1 MKPRFA
7 SSVVTL
13 DGFCRAAFDAT
24 PDEWKRLPPQW
35 RGFVLNHSHQ
45 GFTTAKMLEKI
56 QTGEVGGQYDP
67 QGTFDSF
74 LGHAPS

>member
-13 DGFCRAAFDAT
+13 DGFCRAGFDAT
-24 PDEWKRLPPQW
+24 PDEWRRLPPQW
-35 RGFVLNHSHQ
+35 RGFVLHHQ
-45 GFTTAKMLEKI
+45 HAGHTTKTVLDTIERGAVS
-56 QTGEVGGQYDP
+56 GVYDP
-67 QGTFDSF
+67 QGTFDTF